1 MLKETNYV
9 TSDTDKGYKTKQNKS
24 KRMKSV
30 GLGDE
35 EGGSFSTGDGGRLP
49 GGGNIPA
56 PEWQKGTP
64 WKDRRA
70 FQAQGTSSV
79 KSH

>member
-1 MLKETNYV
+1 
-9 TSDTDKGYKTKQNKS
+9 
-24 KRMKSV
+24 MKSV

-64 WKDRRA
+64 WKDRGA